1 MLQKLSI
8 RNYALID
15 NVEMELD
22 KGLNII
28 TGETGAGKSIM
39 LGALSLILGHRAETK
54 FFFNQEKK
62 CIIEGVFKLKGTRLK
77 PLFEEHDLDFHEE
90 SILRREIS
98 IDGKSRAFIND
109 TPVTL
114 SVMKHLGERFI
125 DIHSQHATLEL
136 NDPGFQLTVVDGL
149 ANHEVLLNDYRENF
163 KRFKKNQVR
172 LTELQK
178 VADEA
183 RNKQDYEQFLFNEL
197 EQANLQADEQET
209 LETELQTL
217 NNAESIKRSLV
228 TSYQLLSDED
238 ASALPMLKEAI
249 SQLNAVDK
257 FNPAYADL
265 NERLRSALIE
275 LKDISSE
282 LATLEEH
289 VIFNPARI
297 EEISHRLNLL
307 YTLQQKHRV
316 NSVPELL
323 AIQEELSNNLS
334 LILSGEEEIQRLQ
347 QEIEEQKAA
356 LEKMATLLS
365 ANRSKSIKATESQ
378 VAQILTQAG
387 MPNAKIKIEQ
397 TVLKELNKDGKDNI
411 ALLFSAN
418 SGQPPAPVA
427 KVASGGELSRIMLA
441 IKSILAKHSDLPTLI
456 FDEID
461 TGISGEI
468 ALRVGQVIGELERN
482 MQVVCITHLPQIA
495 AKGNAHFFV
504 YKNEEAAR
512 STTGIKRLDRDG
524 RVYVIAEMLSGKP
537 PGKSAMANARELLDK
552 GQISKA

>member
-62 CIIEGVFKLKGTRLK
+62 CIIEGVFKLKGDRLK

-136 NDPGFQLTVVDGL
+136 NDPGFQLMVVDGL
-149 ANHEVLLNDYRENF
+149 ANHETLLNDYRDKFKLF
-163 KRFKKNQVR
+163 KRNQVR
-172 LTELQK
+172 LSELQK
-178 VADEA
+178 IADEA
-183 RNKQDYEQFLFNEL
+183 RNKQDYEQFLYNEL
-197 EQANLQADEQET
+197 EQANLQAEEQET
-209 LETELQTL
+209 LEVELQTL

-228 TSYQLLSDED
+228 TSYQLLSDDE
-238 ASALPMLKEAI
+238 ASALPMLKEAV
-249 SQLNAVDK
+249 SQLHAVEQ
-257 FNPAYADL
+257 FNPAYAEL
-265 NERLRSALIE
+265 TERLRSALIE
-275 LKDISSE
+275 LKDISGE

-289 VIFNPARI
+289 VIFDPTRI
-297 EEISHRLNLL
+297 DEISHRLDLL

-316 NSVPELL
+316 NSVPELM
-323 AIQEELSNNLS
+323 AIQDELSNNLS
-334 LILSGEEEIQRLQ
+334 LILSGEEEIERLQ
-347 QEIEEQKAA
+347 QETELLKVE
-356 LEKMATLLS
+356 LEKMADQLS

-378 VAQILTQAG
+378 VAEILTQAG
-387 MPNAKIKIEQ
+387 MPNAKIKIKQ
-397 TVLKELNKDGKDNI
+397 TVVKELNKDGKDNI

-468 ALRVGQVIGELERN
+468 ALRVGQVIGQLEQN

-504 YKNEEAAR
+504 YKNEDAAR
-512 STTGIKRLDRDG
+512 STTGIKRLDREG

-537 PGKSAMANARELLDK
+537 PGKSAKANARELLDK
-552 GQISKA
+552 GQLS

>member
-39 LGALSLILGHRAETK
+39 LGALSLILGQRAETRY
-54 FFFNQEKK
+54 FFNQEKK
-62 CIIEGVFKLKGTRLK
+62 CIIEGTFKLKGDKLK
-77 PLFEEHDLDFHEE
+77 PLFEEHDLDFFED

-114 SVMKHLGERFI
+114 SVMKHMGERLI
-125 DIHSQHATLEL
+125 DIHSQHATREL
-136 NDPGFQLTVVDGL
+136 NDPGFQLAVVDGL
-149 ANHEVLLNDYRENF
+149 ANHDELLSVYREHF
-163 KRFKKNQVR
+163 RLYKKNQQKLR
-172 LTELQK
+172 DLRK

-197 EQANLQADEQET
+197 ETANLQVTEQET
-209 LETELQTL
+209 LEIELQAL
-217 NNAESIKRSLV
+217 NNAETIKRSLV
-228 TSYQLLSDED
+228 NSYQLLSEEEV
-238 ASALPMLKEAI
+238 AALPIIKEAI
-249 SQLNAVDK
+249 GQMNAVEK
-257 FNPAYADL
+257 FNTAYGEL
-265 NERLRSALIE
+265 TERLRSTLIE
-275 LKDISSE
+275 LKDISAE
-282 LATLEEH
+282 LSQLEED
-289 VIFNPARI
+289 VVFNPARI
-297 EEISHRLNLL
+297 EEISHRLDVL

-316 NSVPELL
+316 NSIEEL
-323 AIQEELSNNLS
+323 IDIREELSNNLNS
-334 LILSGEEEIQRLQ
+334 ILSGDEEIERLQ
-347 QEIEEQKAA
+347 LETEKLKSE
-356 LEKMATLLS
+356 LEKTATTLS
-365 ANRSKSIKATESQ
+365 ANRSKSIKATEVQ
-378 VAQILTQAG
+378 VNKILTQAG

-397 TVLKELNKDGKDNI
+397 TVLKELTKDGKDSI
-411 ALLFSAN
+411 SLLFTAN
-418 SGQPPAPVA
+418 TGQQPAPVA

-441 IKSILAKHSDLPTLI
+441 IKSVLAKHSDLPTLI

-495 AKGNAHFFV
+495 AKGNAHYFV
-504 YKNEEAAR
+504 YKQESADR
-512 STTGIKRLDRDG
+512 STTGIKRLDREG
-524 RVYVIAEMLSGKP
+524 RIFVIAEMLSGKP
-537 PGKSAMANARELLDK
+537 PGDSALANAKDLLDK
-552 GQISKA
+552 GALI

>member
-15 NVEMELD
+15 SVEMELD

-39 LGALSLILGHRAETK
+39 LGALSLILGQRAETK
-54 FFFNQEKK
+54 YFFNQEKK
-62 CIIEGVFKLKGTRLK
+62 CIIEGTFKLSGDKLK

-114 SVMKHLGERFI
+114 TVMKHLGERLI
-125 DIHSQHATLEL
+125 DIHSQHATREL

-149 ANHEVLLNDYRENF
+149 ANHEELLSDYRENF
-163 KRFKKNQVR
+163 KLYKKHQQKLR
-172 LTELQK
+172 ELRK
-178 VADEA
+178 NADEA

-197 EQANLQADEQET
+197 ENANLQPSEQES
-209 LETELQTL
+209 LEIELKAL
-217 NNAESIKRSLV
+217 NNAEAIKRSLV
-228 TSYQLLSDED
+228 NSYQLINEEELS
-238 ASALPMLKEAI
+238 AVPMLKEAI
-249 SQLNAVDK
+249 GQLHSIESFHTD
-257 FNPAYADL
+257 YSEL
-265 NERLRSALIE
+265 TERLRSTLIE
-275 LKDISSE
+275 LKDISNE
-282 LATLEEH
+282 LSHLEEH
-289 VIFNPARI
+289 VVFNPSRI
-297 EEISHRLNLL
+297 DEITHRLDTL

-316 NSVPELL
+316 NTIEEL
-323 AIQEELSNNLS
+323 ISIKEELSNNLS
-334 LILSGEEEIQRLQ
+334 LILSGDEEIERLHH
-347 QEIEEQKAA
+347 ETETLKAL
-356 LEKMATLLS
+356 LEKHAATLS
-365 ANRSKSIKATESQ
+365 INRSKSIKATEKQ
-378 VAQILTQAG
+378 VDQILTQAG
-387 MPNAKIKIEQ
+387 MPNARIKIEQ
-397 TVLKELNKDGKDNI
+397 TLLKELTKDGKDNI

-461 TGISGEI
+461 TGISGET

-495 AKGNAHFFV
+495 AKGNAHYFV
-504 YKNEEAAR
+504 YKNESAER
-512 STTGIKRLDRDG
+512 STTGIKRLDREG

-537 PGKSAMANARELLDK
+537 PGKSALANARDLLDK
-552 GQISKA
+552 GQLNYK

>member
-228 TSYQLLSDED
+228 TSYQLLSDEE

-297 EEISHRLNLL
+297 EEISHRLDLL

>member
-62 CIIEGVFKLKGTRLK
+62 CIIEGVFKLKGDRLK
-77 PLFEEHDLDFHEE
+77 PLFEEHDLDFQEE

-136 NDPGFQLTVVDGL
+136 NDPGFQLMVVDGL
-149 ANHEVLLNDYRENF
+149 ANHESLLNNYRDKFKLF
-163 KRFKKNQVR
+163 KRNQVR
-172 LTELQK
+172 LSELQK
-178 VADEA
+178 IADEA

-209 LETELQTL
+209 LEAELETL

-228 TSYQLLSDED
+228 TSYQLLSDDE
-238 ASALPMLKEAI
+238 ASALPMLKEAV
-249 SQLNAVDK
+249 SQLHGVEQ
-257 FNPAYADL
+257 FNPAYAEL
-265 NERLRSALIE
+265 TERLRSALIE
-275 LKDISSE
+275 LKDISGE

-289 VIFNPARI
+289 VIFDPARI
-297 EEISHRLNLL
+297 DEISHRLDLL

-316 NSVPELL
+316 NSVPELM
-323 AIQEELSNNLS
+323 AIQDELSNNLS
-334 LILSGEEEIQRLQ
+334 LILSGEEEIERLQ
-347 QEIEEQKAA
+347 QETELLKVE
-356 LEKMATLLS
+356 LEKMADQLS

-378 VAQILTQAG
+378 VAAILTQAG
-387 MPNAKIKIEQ
+387 MPNAKIKIKQ
-397 TVLKELNKDGKDNI
+397 TVVKELNKDGKDNI
-411 ALLFSAN
+411 ALMFSAN

-468 ALRVGQVIGELERN
+468 ALRVGQVIGQLEQN

-504 YKNEEAAR
+504 YKNEDAAR
-512 STTGIKRLDRDG
+512 STTGIKRLDREG

-537 PGKSAMANARELLDK
+537 PGKSAKANARELLDK
-552 GQISKA
+552 GQLS